1 MSTNFPTAL
10 DTLTNPTP
18 TDYLNSP
25 SHAGQHA
32 NANDAIEA
40 LEAKLGI
47 DGSAVTTSHSFLL
60 AGLGAG
66 ISVKAYVDA
75 LTRYSNLSLATGQMI
90 NGKIVVTVT
99 SNNIT
104 LALKGADGNNP
115 SASNPVYCKIGGVI
129 RSVTAALSVTK
140 NAATN
145 WCNAGSSELAAKEI
159 DYFAYL
165 GYNATDGVTLGFS
178 RIPYACQ
185 YSDFSTTT
193 TDEKYC
199 AISTI
204 TNAAATDYYNVI
216 GRFAATLSAGAGYT
230 WSVPTFT
237 ATNLIQ
243 RPIWE
248 TRWLYWLP
256 TWGGFSANPTNV
268 LHKYKINSR
277 TIHLSIRE
285 AAPGTSNGTSFTESL
300 PFTPITETNQVF
312 VSFGTG
318 QDNSVN
324 CGATISA
331 SSGIPTMNIGFGTNN
346 VTAGWTASGGKRV
359 TGQLFIEI

>member
-1 MSTNFPTAL
+1 MANFPSSL
-10 DTLTNPTP
+10 DSLTNPSA

-32 NANDAIEA
+32 NANDIIEA
-40 LEAKLGI
+40 LEAKVGI

-75 LTRYSNLSLATGQMI
+75 LTRYSNLSLATGQVI

-104 LALKGADGNNP
+104 LALKGADGNDP
-115 SASNPVYCKIGGVI
+115 SDSNPVYCKIGGVI

-140 NAATN
+140 NAGTN
-145 WCNAGSSELAAKEI
+145 WCNAGSNELKTQEI

-165 GYNATDGVTLGFS
+165 GYNATDGVVLGFS
-178 RIPYACQ
+178 RVPFASQ

-193 TDEKYC
+193 TNEKYC

-204 TNAAATDYYNVI
+204 TNASATDYYNVI
-216 GRFAATLSAGAGYT
+216 GRFAATLSGGAGYT

-237 ATNLIQ
+237 AINLIQ

-248 TRWLYWLP
+248 TRILNYIP
-256 TWGGFSANPTNV
+256 TVVTGSGTITTLGAMACTYQLLNMKCCAFISIVITTNGTGAVSFMVTVPFNSLQLSEECYGRESLHTGNV
-268 LHKYKINSR
+268 LSGEIGGVVANRVDIQTYNNLYPGGNNYK
-277 TIHLSIRE
+277 
-285 AAPGTSNGTSFTESL
+285 PC
-300 PFTPITETNQVF
+300 VF
-312 VSFGTG
+312 A
-318 QDNSVN
+318 QYR
-324 CGATISA
+324 I
-331 SSGIPTMNIGFGTNN
+331 
-346 VTAGWTASGGKRV
+346 K
-359 TGQLFIEI
+359 